1 MKNLT
6 KLTALAL
13 TAAPGP
19 DRLRQQCRHRA
30 RSGIRRR
37 EHRRGRVRRP
47 VERDPGQGYHHGCD
61 GGHMGT
67 LDLPR

>member
-6 KLTALAL
+6 KLTALTLTAALAL
-13 TAAPGP
+13 TACGSSAATT
-19 DRLRQQCRHRA
+19 A

>member
-6 KLTALAL
+6 KLTALTLTAALAL
-13 TAAPGP
+13 TACG
-19 DRLRQQCRHRA
+19 R
-30 RSGIRRR
+30 GIRRR

>member
-6 KLTALAL
+6 KLTALTLTAALAL
-13 TAAPGP
+13 TACGSSA
-19 DRLRQQCRHRA
+19 C
-30 RSGIRRR
+30 SGIRRR

>member
-6 KLTALAL
+6 KLTALTLTAALAL
-13 TAAPGP
+13 TA
-19 DRLRQQCRHRA
+19 C
-30 RSGIRRR
+30 SGIRRR

-47 VERDPGQGYHHGCD
+47 VDRDPGQGHHHGCD
-61 GGHMGT
+61 GGYMGT